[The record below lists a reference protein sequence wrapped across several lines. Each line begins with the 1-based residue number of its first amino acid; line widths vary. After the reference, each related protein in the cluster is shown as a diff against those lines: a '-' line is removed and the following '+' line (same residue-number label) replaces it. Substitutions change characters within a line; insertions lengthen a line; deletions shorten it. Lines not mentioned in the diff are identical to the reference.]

1 MTVTSL
7 VDSLGDLGSQ
17 MCIRISY
24 AYTLVHTDLDY
35 VMQHIDDQTH
45 ILPMNQTNRSPS
57 VIENAAH
64 QL

>member
-7 VDSLGDLGSQ
+7 VDSLGGLGSQ
-17 MCIRISY
+17 ILIRISY

-35 VMQHIDDQTH
+35 VMQHIDDQTQ

-57 VIENAAH
+57 VIENAAQ

>member
-7 VDSLGDLGSQ
+7 VDSLGGLGSQ
-17 MCIRISY
+17 ILIRISS
-24 AYTLVHTDLDY
+24 AYTLVYTDLDY
-35 VMQHIDDQTH
+35 VMQHIGDQTQ

-57 VIENAAH
+57 VIENAAQ